1 MFSKYTEHAKIPD
14 HKRGDFAVKLLI
26 WLLLLSHVG
35 WICVHLNLVAR
46 EQINPW
52 KLGGYGMYTVPHY
65 APLTHVFLF
74 DDQSQKLFELV
85 RRRHL
90 FNSFQ
95 FDRRNFLHIFRC
107 RAPSEE
113 SIVAFMDE
121 NQHLRYRPLVL
132 ALSEILFTRKP
143 INLNREFY
151 TKVQIAWN
159 GKTTL
164 FGYQGEICGKSFE
177 GRVVYHA
184 PS

>member
-1 MFSKYTEHAKIPD
+1 MFSKSTNHAEIPD
-14 HKRGDFAVKLLI
+14 HKRGGFAVKLLI

-65 APLTHVFLF
+65 APLTHVFLL
-74 DDQSQKLFELV
+74 DDKSQKWFEIV
-85 RRRHL
+85 RRHHL

-132 ALSEILFTRKP
+132 ALSEKLFTRKP
-143 INLNREFY
+143 INLKREFY
-151 TKVQIAWN
+151 TKVEIAWA
-159 GKTTL
+159 GKTL

-184 PS
+184 PT